1 MFVELKLSSNAC
13 FDQPQAD
20 KSIMTVTHGY
30 KTKSKQKKKK
40 QIVAVNNII
49 GRVEGYFKKPHP
61 LVHHDSF
68 CLTHSAHLELKYSC
82 SILLQCL
89 KHLADCYSI
98 RQEKKR
104 KGGKKHLFLI
114 LFFFFQK
121 SFLLHL

>member
-1 MFVELKLSSNAC
+1 M
-13 FDQPQAD
+13 
-20 KSIMTVTHGY
+20 
-30 KTKSKQKKKK
+30 
-40 QIVAVNNII
+40 
-49 GRVEGYFKKPHP
+49 GRVEGYFKKTHP

-104 KGGKKHLFLI
+104 KGGGKNI
-114 LFFFFQK
+114 
-121 SFLLHL
+121 SF

>member
-1 MFVELKLSSNAC
+1 M
-13 FDQPQAD
+13 
-20 KSIMTVTHGY
+20 
-30 KTKSKQKKKK
+30 
-40 QIVAVNNII
+40 
-49 GRVEGYFKKPHP
+49 GRVEGYFKKTHP

-104 KGGKKHLFLI
+104 KGGGKTSLSNT
-114 LFFFFQK
+114 FFFFQK